1 MSLYLNKEVADVRY
15 SASTD
20 TSVRIT
26 TSAPTFKRI
35 CLGAIPTEDNGSITY
50 KSPFYGKL
58 DQVILSAHGDPSEH
72 GTNILFSESD
82 TAFEPGNLLSHWKFT
97 GQDSLGINGVYGPE
111 NRVENSVYPGTP
123 NTIEGPDSFGL
134 DLFGL
139 GVDTVDTTTLVVSE
153 GHSGTTLPVPRAV
166 PDNWG
171 TYYFDKDRKDFSEEY
186 SNEPDYGFIVVRP
199 DDRDSEQSGRWVSV
213 ISYSVWTAY
222 LFGSSQ
228 ADLRIEEGHLANVE
242 EGDLAVFNRDG
253 NIVPIEP
260 VEQWVSPTFFAN
272 AVPLPNSSGLKGQRC
287 YDGTYMYECVAPNTW
302 VRYPITNGW
311 E

>member
-1 MSLYLNKEVADVRY
+1 MLY
-15 SASTD
+15 
-20 TSVRIT
+20 
-26 TSAPTFKRI
+26 
-35 CLGAIPTEDNGSITY
+35 
-50 KSPFYGKL
+50 
-58 DQVILSAHGDPSEH
+58 
-72 GTNILFSESD
+72 
-82 TAFEPGNLLSHWKFT
+82 
-97 GQDSLGINGVYGPE
+97 
-111 NRVENSVYPGTP
+111 
-123 NTIEGPDSFGL
+123 
-134 DLFGL
+134 
-139 GVDTVDTTTLVVSE
+139 TTTLTVSE

-199 DDRDSEQSGRWVSV
+199 DDREPEQSGRWVSV

-302 VRYPITNGW
+302 VRYPITNSW